1 MNDYPINLMPE
12 PVPLSLNSIGEV
24 SSLEVHLGDAYSFQI
39 TSIPV
44 TSKSIT
50 LSVKWDGIVEK
61 KLIMLFG
68 SRALAMDE
76 RCRMNSYR
84 CAKQGNARRASYWMN
99 QTKKWHTRIL
109 LESSSW

>member
-99 QTKKWHTRIL
+99 QTKKWHKRIL